1 MVPENVKATLHNK
14 GSLPIF
20 TTVEDARRWSRRR
33 CVNRCITLSTKG
45 DCVVQHDR
53 AARGTEGT
61 AVQIKGAAAQAAVPL
76 ELVLQKLLTPQV
88 PVATLLAEAPL
99 LATLISEYLRAK
111 EKDGV

>member
-1 MVPENVKATLHNK
+1 
-14 GSLPIF
+14 
-20 TTVEDARRWSRRR
+20 
-33 CVNRCITLSTKG
+33 
-45 DCVVQHDR
+45 
-53 AARGTEGT
+53 
-61 AVQIKGAAAQAAVPL
+61 VPL